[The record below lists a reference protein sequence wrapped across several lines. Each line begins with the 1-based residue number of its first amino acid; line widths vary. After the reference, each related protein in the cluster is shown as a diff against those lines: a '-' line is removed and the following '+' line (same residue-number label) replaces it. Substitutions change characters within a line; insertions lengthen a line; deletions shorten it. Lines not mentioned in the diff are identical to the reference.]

1 MLIEI
6 YGIPTWKQ
14 FLKVVDWGK
23 QERGGGAPLDYFIAF
38 KRKGIPFFLFKI
50 RLLTEITDKRGKRV
64 FDPMHPT

>member
-1 MLIEI
+1 MKTVFKGCRLREA
-6 YGIPTWKQ
+6 GE
-14 FLKVVDWGK
+14 G
-23 QERGGGAPLDYFIAF
+23 GGGAPLHYFIAF